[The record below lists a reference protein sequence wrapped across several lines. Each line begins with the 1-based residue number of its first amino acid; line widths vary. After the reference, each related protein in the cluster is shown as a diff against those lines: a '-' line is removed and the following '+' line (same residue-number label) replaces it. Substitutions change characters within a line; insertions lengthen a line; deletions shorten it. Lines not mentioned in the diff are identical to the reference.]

1 MELLSFIGSMTQRR
15 KQLEYRAQELLSGRG
30 SVEAMESEMR
40 DRTLALIERL
50 RRGKIRFTEF
60 QRIAADET
68 MTAAI
73 AGTMLG
79 SKKRE
84 LTFAQFAETSK
95 SLPYLWKF
103 FNDIQKAIDDGR
115 IETYSDY
122 SEISDLLYD
131 LAIEDPEQYELLM
144 DSIDEIP
151 TGLIEGG
158 STGKAVP
165 ATWEGV
171 MSRMS
176 RYLVT
181 PIYGFAAAGGM
192 ALAIQQG
199 NTMMRRVARQDKK
212 TCQDCIGYSAQ
223 GWVPIGLLP
232 PPGQRC
238 VCHDNC
244 RCYVEYM

>member
-40 DRTLALIERL
+40 DRTLALVERL

-84 LTFAQFAETSK
+84 LSFAQFAETSK
-95 SLPYLWKF
+95 SLPYLWRF
-103 FNDIQKAIDDGR
+103 FNDIQKAISSGR

-131 LAIEDPEQYELLM
+131 LAIEDPDKYDALM
-144 DSIDEIP
+144 DTIDEIP
-151 TGLIEGG
+151 DGLIGG
-158 STGKAVP
+158 SASGAAVP
-165 ATWEGV
+165 ATWDGV
-171 MSRMS
+171 LARMS

-181 PIYGFAAAGGM
+181 PIYGFAAAGAM
-192 ALAIQQG
+192 ALAVQQG
-199 NTMMRRVARQDKK
+199 QTMMRRDCRNDKRSCK
-212 TCQDCIGYSAQ
+212 ECIGYAAQ

-238 VCHDNC
+238 SCHDNC
-244 RCYVEYM
+244 RCFIEYM